1 MIEAI
6 SQFDQQISSTEYSE
20 RMDGL
25 LPEEIVHHPL
35 QLKMYGIKDLSKVMS
50 YWRELEQR
58 LPAVPVA
65 CSATWTENWVQQYA
79 DVVRPWFVIAIANG
93 VIEGICLLS
102 ESDSK
107 LFGLFPVKTLNLG
120 TAGEPHGQSVCVEY
134 NDLLV
139 SDHYRANF
147 VHQLQKLISSEP
159 GWDQF
164 VLSGISAEEGMD
176 WPIVNGL
183 NSKMREPSIRVR
195 ECRYFDLKACRDA
208 GEEILQRLGKS
219 TKSNLKRRCNQL
231 SPLSIDWAESTEQA
245 LGIFEELIELH
256 QARWQAVGMP
266 GAFASDRFKQFQK
279 TLIEK
284 TFTNKG
290 VVLARITSNGKTIGC
305 LYLLN
310 DRNRLLDYVSGFVS
324 FEVAPSP
331 GLMSHYVCMQE
342 AMKRGYDAYDFLV
355 GEKQHKENLGK
366 SAQQLQWIVCERK
379 RLKYSLRDA
388 VQYSKQI
395 VKRILKRDTINKP

>member
-6 SQFDQQISSTEYSE
+6 SQTDQQSSSTEYSE
-20 RMDGL
+20 RIDGL
-25 LPEEIVHHPL
+25 MPAEIVHHPL
-35 QLKMYGIKDLSKVMS
+35 HLKMYGMNDRAKVLLS
-50 YWRELEQR
+50 WRELEQR
-58 LPAVPVA
+58 LPSVPIA
-65 CSATWTENWVQQYA
+65 CSAAWTENWLQQYG
-79 DVVRPWFVIAIANG
+79 DIVRPWFVVATANG
-93 VIEGICLLS
+93 VIEGVCLLS
-102 ESDSK
+102 ESNSK
-107 LFGLFPVKTLNLG
+107 LFGIFPVKTLNMG

-134 NDLLV
+134 NELLV
-139 SDHYRANF
+139 SDHYREKF
-147 VHQLQKLISSEP
+147 VYQLQKLIASER

-164 VLSGISAEEGMD
+164 VLSGISAKEGTS
-176 WPIVNGL
+176 WPIL
-183 NSKMREPSIRVR
+183 SDQYSDMRDTSTRIR

-219 TKSNLKRRCNQL
+219 TKSNLKRRSNQL
-231 SPLSIDWAESTEQA
+231 DPLAIDWAESTEQA
-245 LGIFEELIELH
+245 LEIFEELIKLH

-266 GAFASDRFKQFQK
+266 GAFASDRFKQFLR

-284 TFTNKG
+284 TFANKG
-290 VVLARITSNGKTIGC
+290 VVLARITSKGKTIGC

-324 FEVAPSP
+324 FEEAPSP

-355 GEKQHKENLGK
+355 GEKQHKANLGK
-366 SAQQLQWIVCERK
+366 SAQQLQWIICERR
-379 RLKYSLRDA
+379 RLKYCLRDA

-395 VKRILKRDTINKP
+395 VKKFLKRDTNKKP